1 MAVDTTAPTLLAAAK
16 CFECYGGNEY
26 SLLLM
31 KLSLL
36 RQLVLAI
43 NPMADT
49 TPQTLLAQA
58 KCFQCYATSPYML
71 LLMEL
76 ALMQS
81 LVTGGGV
88 GGGGG
93 LDLEDGPV
101 DRANFPDNEPAPT
114 TTTIF
119 WLRGYRDGTPGIW
132 WDKDATPPRWRL

>member
-1 MAVDTTAPTLLAAAK
+1 MVADTRAQTLLAAAK
-16 CFECYGGNEY
+16 CFQCNGGDEY

-36 RQLVLAI
+36 RQLVLAV

-76 ALMQS
+76 ALLQS
-81 LVTGGGV
+81 LVSGGTV
-88 GGGGG
+88 GGGA
-93 LDLEDGPV
+93 LDIQDAPV
-101 DRANFPDNEPAPT
+101 DRPNLPVNEPAPT
-114 TTTIF
+114 TPTIF
-119 WLRGYRDGTPGIW
+119 WLRGYRDGTPAIW
-132 WDKDATPPRWRL
+132 WDKDATPPQWRL